1 MNLRDAETGKVL
13 WQGTEDL
20 SVPGV
25 EHEARV
31 PKKILKCKAVSRE
44 LNFSSTEQ
52 MEKFRLEQKVFFKGQ
67 CLEEWF
73 FEFGFVIPNS
83 TNTWQ
88 SLIEAAPE
96 SQMMPANVLTG
107 NVIIETKF
115 FDDNLLSFFQQLRDM
130 AGRLSSGSKG
140 AGIGLKLLLGAG
152 ALAYGVKEA
161 TYTVEGGQRAI
172 IFNRIGGMQDTVLS
186 EGLHIRIPW
195 IQYPVIYD
203 IRAKPRKVSSLTG
216 SKDLQM
222 VNIALRVLSRPE
234 ASKLPFLYQRLGKD
248 YDERVLPSIVNEVL
262 KSVVAKF
269 NASQLITQRAQ
280 VSLLIRREL
289 FERAK
294 DFNIILDDVAITEL
308 SFSRE
313 YTAAVESKQVAQQE
327 AQRAQFYVEK
337 AKQDQRQKII
347 QAEGE
352 AEAAKMLGEAV
363 TKNPGYLKLR
373 RIRAA
378 QAIAKTDLK
387 EKKEVVEDKE
397 NGKDKPANGKAENE
411 ENGEQEAENEVDE
424 EDEDEVEEDEEEDDG
439 AGDDDGDDDE
449 VEGGIGKRAAEDDED
464 DDVETKKQKTDDDD

>member
-1 MNLRDAETGKVL
+1 MSSDEDRAKEILKGFKLNWMNLRDAETGKVL

-44 LNFSSTEQ
+44 LNFSSSEKL
-52 MEKFRLEQKVFFKGQ
+52 EKFRLEQKVFFKGQ

-115 FDDNLLSFFQQLRDM
+115 YDDDLHVSTSRRFVQQLRVL
-130 AGRLSSGSKG
+130 AGRMSSSGGRG
-140 AGIGLKLLLGAG
+140 AGLGLKLLLGAG

-161 TYTVEGGQRAI
+161 TYTVEGGHRAI
-172 IFNRIGGMQDTVLS
+172 IFNRIGGMQMDTVLA
-186 EGLHIRIPW
+186 EGLHFRVPW
-195 IQYPVIYD
+195 FQYPIIYD
-203 IRAKPRKVSSLTG
+203 IRARPRKISSLTG

-222 VNIALRVLSRPE
+222 VNIAVRVLSRPV
-234 ASKLPFLYQRLGKD
+234 ASNLPVMYQQLGKD

-280 VSLLIRREL
+280 VSLLVRREL
-289 FERAK
+289 FERAQ
-294 DFNIILDDVAITEL
+294 DFNIILDDVSITEL
-308 SFSRE
+308 SFSSQ
-313 YTAAVESKQVAQQE
+313 YTAAVEAKQVAQQE

-337 AKQDQRQKII
+337 AKQDQRHKII

-352 AEAAKMLGEAV
+352 AEAAKMLGQAV

-378 QAIAKTDLK
+378 QSIAKTVSSSQNKVYLNADSLVLNLQDQTSFNNMSLGV
-387 EKKEVVEDKE
+387 KK
-397 NGKDKPANGKAENE
+397 
-411 ENGEQEAENEVDE
+411 
-424 EDEDEVEEDEEEDDG
+424 
-439 AGDDDGDDDE
+439 
-449 VEGGIGKRAAEDDED
+449 
-464 DDVETKKQKTDDDD
+464 